1 MANPQPPRAET
12 SPLNILRRSWKALI
26 WIVSLLLVGYTLYL
40 APLADIGK
48 IMGNLRVW
56 QILLLALVNLSILIA
71 FGFRWWWLLRSL
83 GFSIPYKDILRYRL
97 AAFGISYF
105 TPGPQFGGEPL
116 QVYYLKKY
124 HHLPTSEALT
134 SLSLD
139 KLLELLA
146 NFTFLAIG
154 LVIIIARG
162 QLLFKDNTLLL
173 MLVIILASVPGLY
186 VLLLYRDKKGLTHL
200 SHSLPSKMANHTK
213 LQRALNTLR
222 QAEAQMAQ
230 YCQQQPSTLIGLMLV
245 SGLVWVA
252 LVYEYWLALNFLGTN
267 LDLTTA
273 LFFIVAA
280 RLAFLT
286 PLPGGL
292 GALEFSQTFT
302 AQSLGLGAELGAGIG
317 LLIRARDI
325 FFGIS
330 GLVWGGI
337 LTRKF

>member
-1 MANPQPPRAET
+1 MANPKQARTE
-12 SPLNILRRSWKALI
+12 SNPLNLLRLSWKPLI
-26 WIVSLLLVGYTLYL
+26 WVASLLLVGYTLYL

-48 IMGNLRVW
+48 ILGNLRFW
-56 QILLLALVNLSILIA
+56 QIILLALVNLGILIV

-83 GFSIPYKDILRYRL
+83 GFSIPYTDIMRYRL

-116 QVYYLKKY
+116 QVYYLRKY
-124 HHLPTSEALT
+124 HQLPTSEALT

-146 NFTFLAIG
+146 NFSFLLIG
-154 LVIIIARG
+154 FVVILAEG
-162 QLLFKDNTLLL
+162 QLSFEDNTLLL
-173 MLVIILASVPGLY
+173 MLVIILASVPWAYL
-186 VLLLYRDKKGLTHL
+186 LLLYRDKKIITHL
-200 SHSLPSKMANHTK
+200 GHRMPSKMANHTK
-213 LQRALNTLR
+213 FQRVLNTLR
-222 QAEAQMAQ
+222 RSEAQMAR
-230 YCQQQPSTLIGLMLV
+230 YCQQQPVTLIGLMLV
-245 SGLVWVA
+245 SGMVWAA

-267 LDLTTA
+267 LDLTTT

-302 AQSLGLGAELGAGIG
+302 AQYLGLGSELGAGIG
-317 LLIRARDI
+317 LIIRARDI

-330 GLVWGGI
+330 GLAWGGI